1 MINKVTLIGHAG
13 NDPEVRTLDTGTAVA
28 RVSLATNESYK
39 DKEGNW
45 QTQTEWHNLILW
57 RDLAERAREIV
68 KKGSTLYVEGKIQS
82 RKYTDKDGVEKSIT
96 DIVVNSF
103 RLLDKKERT
112 EDNRIPLEAPPRNS
126 NDAGKAY
133 QEAETVAHGAG
144 NDGDDLPF

>member
-1 MINKVTLIGHAG
+1 MINKVLLIGNSG
-13 NDPEVRTLDTGTAVA
+13 NDPEVRTIESGSTVA

-57 RDLAERAREIV
+57 RDLADRARDQV
-68 KKGSTLYVEGKIQS
+68 KKGSTLYVEGKIQN
-82 RKYTDKDGVEKSIT
+82 RKYTDKDGVEKSVT

-103 RLLDKKERT
+103 RVLDKKKA
-112 EDNRIPLEAPPRNS
+112 DDSRIPSSEPARNM

-133 QEAETVAHGAG
+133 QEAEAAAHGNTNG
-144 NDGDDLPF
+144 GESLPF

>member
-1 MINKVTLIGHAG
+1 MVNKVLLIGHAG
-13 NDPEVRTLDTGTAVA
+13 NDPEVRILESGSTVS

-57 RDLAERAREIV
+57 RDLADRARDQV
-68 KKGSTLYVEGKIQS
+68 KKGSTIYVEGKIQN

-103 RLLDKKERT
+103 RVLDKKQA
-112 EDNRIPLEAPPRNS
+112 DDSRIPSSEPARNM
-126 NDAGKAY
+126 NDAVKAY
-133 QEAETVAHGAG
+133 QEAETAAHGNTNGG
-144 NDGDDLPF
+144 NSLPF